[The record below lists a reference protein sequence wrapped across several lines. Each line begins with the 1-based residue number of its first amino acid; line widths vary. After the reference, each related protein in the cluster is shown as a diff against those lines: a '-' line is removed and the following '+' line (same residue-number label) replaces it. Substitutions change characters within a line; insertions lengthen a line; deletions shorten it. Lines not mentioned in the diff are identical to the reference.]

1 MEIKNP
7 LIKALTTGTR
17 GPAGES
23 ADTAAASGQTVG
35 RGPASTSDQLTLTA
49 AARSL
54 LEAGRET
61 STPVDEARVA
71 ALREAIADG
80 SYRVDAGRIAERLL
94 ALERQL

>member
-7 LIKALTTGTR
+7 LIKALNSGVR
-17 GPAGES
+17 SPAGER
-23 ADTAAASGQTVG
+23 AGPAAEGPTARREA
-35 RGPASTSDQLTLTA
+35 ASTSDQVTLTA

-54 LEAGRET
+54 LNAGQEA
-61 STPVDEARVA
+61 SAPVDTARVA

-80 SYRVDAGRIAERLL
+80 SYRVDAGRVAERLF

>member
-17 GPAGES
+17 NPAGER
-23 ADTAAASGQTVG
+23 AEPAAGGQTA
-35 RGPASTSDQLTLTA
+35 RREAASTSDQVTLTA

-61 STPVDEARVA
+61 NAPVDAARVA

-80 SYRVDAGRIAERLL
+80 SYRVDAGRVAEQLF